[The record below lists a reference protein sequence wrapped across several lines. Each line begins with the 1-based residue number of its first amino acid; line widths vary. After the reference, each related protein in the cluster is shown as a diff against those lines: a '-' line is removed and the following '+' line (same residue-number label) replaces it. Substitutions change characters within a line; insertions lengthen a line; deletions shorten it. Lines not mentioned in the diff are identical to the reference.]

1 MIKWL
6 KKPYLFLFESL
17 TARLRVAVFI
27 LIFTFLFLIVFKPFD
42 LADVISVNFY
52 FGAFLYGLV
61 SGVTAFLTGGFLV
74 RVFPNYFTD
83 KGWTVGKEMLS
94 LNLMLLSVSVANGV
108 LGYYI
113 ELCPIGET
121 KSIWLSLYE
130 NLKHTYAV
138 GVFPVLI
145 LTTISYIVNL
155 RRNLAKT
162 VEINLQIDNRQEN
175 ETPAEN
181 HPQIVTIQ
189 SSTNNNDFSFCL
201 NDLLFVMSDGN
212 YVEFHVEDEENVRR
226 EIRRNTLSNIESQ
239 LETYS
244 FLFRSHRAY
253 LVNLNKVVKSS
264 GNAQGYELKFAKTDH
279 TVPVSRKNLSRFDE
293 LINS

>member
-1 MIKWL
+1 MLEWL
-6 KKPYLFLFESL
+6 KKPYPFLFESL
-17 TARLRVAVFI
+17 ISRIRVAVFI
-27 LIFTFLFLIVFKPFD
+27 LIFTFLFLVVFEPFD
-42 LADVISVNFY
+42 LADVITVNFY
-52 FGAFLYGLV
+52 IGALLYGLV
-61 SGVTAFLTGGFLV
+61 SGATAFLTGGFLV

-83 KGWTVGKEMLS
+83 KGWTVGKEMIS
-94 LNLMLLSVSVANGV
+94 LNLMLLSVSLSNGI
-108 LGYYI
+108 LAYYI

-121 KSIWLSLYE
+121 KTIWLSLSE

-138 GVFPVLI
+138 GVFPVLV
-145 LTTISYIVNL
+145 LTTISYIVKL

-162 VEINLQIDNRQEN
+162 AEINLQIDTRLEN
-175 ETPAEN
+175 ETPAE
-181 HPQIVTIQ
+181 HHTKIITIQ

-212 YVEFHVEDEENVRR
+212 YVEFHIEDEENVRR

-239 LETYS
+239 LETFS

-253 LVNLNKVVKSS
+253 LVNLNKVIKSS

-279 TVPVSRKNLSRFDE
+279 TVPVSRRNLSRFDE

>member
-1 MIKWL
+1 M
-6 KKPYLFLFESL
+6 
-17 TARLRVAVFI
+17 V
-27 LIFTFLFLIVFKPFD
+27 
-42 LADVISVNFY
+42 
-52 FGAFLYGLV
+52 
-61 SGVTAFLTGGFLV
+61 
-74 RVFPNYFTD
+74 
-83 KGWTVGKEMLS
+83 
-94 LNLMLLSVSVANGV
+94 
-108 LGYYI
+108 
-113 ELCPIGET
+113 
-121 KSIWLSLYE
+121 
-130 NLKHTYAV
+130 
-138 GVFPVLI
+138 
-145 LTTISYIVNL
+145 LTTISYIVKL

-162 VEINLQIDNRQEN
+162 AEINLQIDTRLEN
-175 ETPAEN
+175 ETPAE
-181 HPQIVTIQ
+181 HHTTIVTIQ

-253 LVNLNKVVKSS
+253 LVNLNKVIKSS

-279 TVPVSRKNLSRFDE
+279 TVPVLRKNLSRFDE